1 MPLTSGALCMHKYKG
16 KMQCF
21 SLCSQM
27 FSYISMCLK
36 TKTPWR
42 NWRFENDNA
51 FKQRDKVVTICYCS
65 DVVLQH
71 MPGQLQN
78 VYSGL
83 FRWLHALSNFA
94 IFNNLA
100 VISRE
105 STGQNKNTNDI
116 KWLYIYYIST
126 YILYISIRESWRNV
140 QVLKN
145 QEPCVLSCLGCMRP
159 VLQLLGSFLKREVS
173 GQQHYDFVYRYI
185 LVSSCKTMNQ
195 VSWWPAFCRIASS
208 LSSDGAFFGP
218 GEDILSEIWLGQATS
233 LSVFLIKDLCLYHA
247 FVNLW
252 SSNPARILQLY
263 IPAWYSRIMP
273 SVTHYDVCKFNK
285 PCASQQGSSQ

>member
-1 MPLTSGALCMHKYKG
+1 MPLTSGALCMHKYEG

-27 FSYISMCLK
+27 SSYISMCLK

-51 FKQRDKVVTICYCS
+51 FKQRHKVVTICYCS

-83 FRWLHALSNFA
+83 FRWLHALSNLA

-116 KWLYIYYIST
+116 KWQYI
-126 YILYISIRESWRNV
+126 YISIREYWRNV

-145 QEPCVLSCLGCMRP
+145 QEPFVLSCLGCMRP
-159 VLQLLGSFLKREVS
+159 VLQLLGSFLKSQVS

-185 LVSSCKTMNQ
+185 LVSSCKAMNQ

-208 LSSDGAFFGP
+208 LSSDGSKHKTWSIFWSGRRYLEWNLTWAGRQP
-218 GEDILSEIWLGQATS
+218 
-233 LSVFLIKDLCLYHA
+233 LCLFNQGSLPLPCLCESLIQQSSPYFAAVHSSLVLSHDA
-247 FVNLW
+247 ISDSLW
-252 SSNPARILQLY
+252 CVQI
-263 IPAWYSRIMP
+263 
-273 SVTHYDVCKFNK
+273 
-285 PCASQQGSSQ
+285 ASQQGSSQ